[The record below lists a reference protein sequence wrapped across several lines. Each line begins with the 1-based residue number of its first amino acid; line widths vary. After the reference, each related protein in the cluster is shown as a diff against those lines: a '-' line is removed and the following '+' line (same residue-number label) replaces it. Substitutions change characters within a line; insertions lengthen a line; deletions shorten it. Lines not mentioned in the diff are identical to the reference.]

1 MEIAQEM
8 TSNVAN
14 AGIDIHLIVINIITF
29 FNIAINFTI
38 KVLAV
43 YSMYL
48 LIRALKKYLNT

>member
-14 AGIDIHLIVINIITF
+14 TGIDINLIVLSIINIL
-29 FNIAINFTI
+29 NVALNLAI

-43 YSMYL
+43 YTMVL
-48 LIRALKKYLNT
+48 LIRVLKKYLNM

>member
-14 AGIDIHLIVINIITF
+14 TGIDIQLIVVSIINF
-29 FNIAINFTI
+29 FNIALNLAI
-38 KVLAV
+38 KILAV
-43 YSMYL
+43 YTMYL

>member
-29 FNIAINFTI
+29 FNIALNFAI

-48 LIRALKKYLNT
+48 LIRALKKYLNM